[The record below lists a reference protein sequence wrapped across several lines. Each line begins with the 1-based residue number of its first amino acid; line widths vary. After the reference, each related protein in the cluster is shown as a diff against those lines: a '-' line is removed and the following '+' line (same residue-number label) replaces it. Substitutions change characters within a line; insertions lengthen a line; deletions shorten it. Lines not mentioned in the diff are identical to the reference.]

1 MSDDRPPN
9 KRQLQAAATR
19 ERMLAAA
26 RDVFEQKGYRGA
38 TVGAITT
45 AADTAHGTFYLYF
58 ANKDDAFTQVMD
70 AIGIELRDAQ
80 RAGRADGRWQ
90 GIEGVLRGYLAVFV
104 RHPGLWR
111 ALLEGMLTSP
121 TIEQMWLDQRAGFI
135 DRLALGIE
143 REQAVGTVRPLDA
156 RQAALALGSM
166 AEWYAF
172 THLVLGAGRDGPAS
186 ADRRGGDD
194 QGIEV
199 ALGTLTDLWFHAVYG
214 EAGAVDD

>member
-1 MSDDRPPN
+1 MHPDRPPN

-19 ERMLAAA
+19 ERMLGAA
-26 RDVFEQKGYRGA
+26 REVFEQKGYRGA
-38 TVGAITT
+38 TVGAITK

-70 AIGIELRDAQ
+70 AIGVELRDAQ
-80 RAGRADGRWQ
+80 RSSRVDGRWE
-90 GIEGVLRGYLAVFV
+90 GIEGVLRGYLDIFV

-121 TIEQMWLDQRAGFI
+121 AIEQMWLEQRAGFI
-135 DRLALGIE
+135 DRLAHGIE
-143 REQAVGTVRPLDA
+143 REQMAGTVRPLDA

-166 AEWYAF
+166 AEWYSF
-172 THLVLGAGRDGPAS
+172 THLVLGAGRDGE
-186 ADRRGGDD
+186 
-194 QGIEV
+194 GIDV

-214 EAGAVDD
+214 DAEPPEGR